1 MRGNCQYRSSIG
13 YGIKR
18 VKLACWLPDTAR
30 DIECAVWFRKE
41 SSSHSDLCDRCVRLK
56 WQLAARK
63 KSCDEL
69 SPSDRLTRQSGSA
82 YPFQYLSPHSKKIK
96 LDNMRQTIHKKA
108 SKKAEAVDRLSMPES
123 QSAEIAEIVRT
134 IRELLK
140 EIWDRDVSDVDQFS
154 QDQKNNGTLKFRS

>member
-1 MRGNCQYRSSIG
+1 
-13 YGIKR
+13 
-18 VKLACWLPDTAR
+18 
-30 DIECAVWFRKE
+30 
-41 SSSHSDLCDRCVRLK
+41 
-56 WQLAARK
+56 
-63 KSCDEL
+63 
-69 SPSDRLTRQSGSA
+69 
-82 YPFQYLSPHSKKIK
+82 
-96 LDNMRQTIHKKA
+96 MRQTIHKKA